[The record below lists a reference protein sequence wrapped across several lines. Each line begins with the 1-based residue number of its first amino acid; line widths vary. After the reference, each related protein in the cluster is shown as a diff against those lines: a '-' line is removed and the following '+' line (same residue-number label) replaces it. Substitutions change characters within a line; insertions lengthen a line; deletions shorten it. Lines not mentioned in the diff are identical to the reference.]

1 MNSKEIFIEY
11 MDKKILFNN
20 QNYPILKKKIFKDN
34 KILIFKNAIEV
45 NFIKNISKKSFI
57 LNYLFYFLII
67 NFLTNSNIVQSSPF
81 SPAIKVNNI
90 FISNYEVNEREK
102 LLIALGTS
110 KTKAKKIAQEN
121 LINETLQK
129 LHAKNIG
136 VYVDPNQVDEVLSN
150 FLSVRNLTIENLS
163 KTLREFGSSL
173 NELKAY
179 LRASVLIRNIINNS
193 FYSRMSPDDFD
204 FSLFRPTASISIPS
218 QINIS
223 EIINILKL

>member
-1 MNSKEIFIEY
+1 MFEIF
-11 MDKKILFNN
+11 
-20 QNYPILKKKIFKDN
+20 
-34 KILIFKNAIEV
+34 
-45 NFIKNISKKSFI
+45 NFYKNIRIGSFI
-57 LNYLFYFLII
+57 FNYLFYFLII

-136 VYVDPNQVDEVLSN
+136 VYVNPNQVDEVLSN
-150 FLSVRNLTIENLS
+150 FLSVRNLTIESLS
-163 KTLREFGSSL
+163 TTLRDFGSL
-173 NELKAY
+173 Y
-179 LRASVLIRNIINNS
+179 
-193 FYSRMSPDDFD
+193 
-204 FSLFRPTASISIPS
+204 
-218 QINIS
+218 
-223 EIINILKL
+223 